1 MKITEYRKELNLS
14 QSELAEMVGVGQST
28 IAMWES
34 GERMPRV
41 KFLKKLSE
49 IFGCSIDH
57 LLY

>member
-57 LLY
+57 LIY